1 MKEQTA
7 ETKEAAPVASAAVQ
21 TPANLTAP
29 EEPKK
34 AETPK
39 KAEEE
44 YSDYSYSDEEEEHN
58 GIIPTTEFDMKELA
72 KTEHLNEVECGK
84 ELLCG

>member
-7 ETKEAAPVASAAVQ
+7 ETKEAAPVASAAVE

-44 YSDYSYSDEEEEHN
+44 YSDYSYSDEEGEHD

-72 KTEHLNEVECGK
+72 KTEHLNETECGK
-84 ELLCG
+84 KLLCG

>member
-34 AETPK
+34 AE
-39 KAEEE
+39 EE
-44 YSDYSYSDEEEEHN
+44 YSDYSYSDEEEEHD

>member
-1 MKEQTA
+1 MEATEPSQVTIDMKEQTA

-21 TPANLTAP
+21 TPAYLTAP

-39 KAEEE
+39 KTHKHYKIRSICGGVSRETQIRFQQT
-44 YSDYSYSDEEEEHN
+44 S
-58 GIIPTTEFDMKELA
+58 EL
-72 KTEHLNEVECGK
+72 NSP
-84 ELLCG
+84 